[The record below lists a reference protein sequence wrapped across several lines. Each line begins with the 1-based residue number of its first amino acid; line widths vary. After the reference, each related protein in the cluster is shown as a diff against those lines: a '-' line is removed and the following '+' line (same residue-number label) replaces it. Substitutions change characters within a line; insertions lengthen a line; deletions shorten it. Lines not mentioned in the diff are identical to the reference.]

1 MKIQTS
7 QISKHLPFLALGT
20 LSWLG
25 FSYLYVL
32 FLKMNFARSI
42 HNFPWHSDAPI
53 WTFRECLMGAAIMI
67 FVKWKFNLLTEKSKS
82 LLRDFLILALLI
94 PTNSLLITAFHI
106 SVLGATYSGGERSA
120 DYNWVMG
127 IISGLIIQTFVS
139 FTCIGYF
146 YMTLVNQTKEKL
158 VQAQRAKSEM
168 ELKTLQRNI
177 EPHFLFNN
185 LNVLSSLIEKNP
197 QAANEFLDKLAQLY
211 RYILHT
217 QNAEVV
223 SIKDELE
230 FAGNY
235 LYLIKKRFGAAYNF
249 DWQIPDSKING
260 QMIVPTALQSLLENA
275 VKHNAGSSEKPL
287 QIRVKLDGQTLIVE
301 NEIRS
306 KSLTNAPSGTGL
318 QNLRARY
325 VLLTEHPF
333 ESMENDGVFTV
344 KIPLLEMK
352 K

>member
-1 MKIQTS
+1 MKIQNS
-7 QISKHLPFLALGT
+7 QISKHLPFLALGI

-53 WTFRECLMGAAIMI
+53 WTFRECLMGAGMTI
-67 FVKWKFNLLTEKSKS
+67 FVKWKFDLSTEKSKS
-82 LLRDFLILALLI
+82 LLRDFLILAFLI
-94 PTNSLLITAFHI
+94 PINSFLITAFHTL
-106 SVLGATYSGGERSA
+106 VLGATYSGGERSA

-127 IISGLIIQTFVS
+127 TISGLIIQTFVS
-139 FTCIGYF
+139 FTCVGYF
-146 YMTLVNQTKEKL
+146 YMTLVNKTKEKL
-158 VQAQRAKSEM
+158 IYAQRAKAEM
-168 ELKTLQRNI
+168 ELKTLQKNI

-197 QAANEFLDKLAQLY
+197 TAANEFLDKLAQLY

-217 QNAEVV
+217 NNAEIV
-223 SIKDELE
+223 SIKEELE
-230 FAGNY
+230 FAENY

-249 DWQIPDSKING
+249 DWQVPNSEING
-260 QMIVPTALQSLLENA
+260 QMIVPTALQSLLENV
-275 VKHNAGSSEKPL
+275 VKHNAGSREKPL
-287 QIRVKLDGQTLIVE
+287 QIRVKLDEKSLIVE
-301 NEIRS
+301 NEIRP
-306 KSLTNAPSGTGL
+306 KSQTNLPSGTGL

-325 VLLTEHPF
+325 ELLTENPF
-333 ESMENDGVFTV
+333 ESVKSEGVFKV
-344 KIPLLEMK
+344 RIPLLEIK